1 MAIWFA
7 PFFSE
12 PTSFIKTYVMTTSS
26 LLSDADSRMRKT
38 IEAMKRGMS
47 TVRTGRASPSLV
59 ENLSVDYHGVATPLN
74 QLASI
79 VAPEARL
86 VVVQPWDRH
95 SIPEIEKSILKSN
108 LGLNP
113 SSDGTVVRLS
123 IPHPTEEG
131 RRELVKVVRKH
142 AEEARVAVRNIRR
155 DAIEKLRGL
164 EHSKELSQDE
174 SRRGQDQVQKTTD
187 ALIGEVEA
195 LAKAKETEV
204 MEV

>member
-1 MAIWFA
+1 
-7 PFFSE
+7 
-12 PTSFIKTYVMTTSS
+12 MTTSS
-26 LLSDADSRMRKT
+26 LLSDVESRMHKS
-38 IEAMKRGMS
+38 IEAMKRDMS

-74 QLASI
+74 QLSSI

-86 VVVQPWDRH
+86 LVVQPWDRR

-113 SSDGTVVRLS
+113 SSDGTVIRLS
-123 IPHPTEEG
+123 IPLPTEEG
-131 RRELVKVVRKH
+131 RRELSKVVRKY

-164 EHSKELSQDE
+164 ERDKELSQDE

-187 ALIGEVEA
+187 TLISEVDA
-195 LAKAKETEV
+195 MAKAKESEV

>member
-1 MAIWFA
+1 
-7 PFFSE
+7 
-12 PTSFIKTYVMTTSS
+12 MTTSS

-38 IEAMKRGMS
+38 IEAMKRNMS
-47 TVRTGRASPSLV
+47 TVRAGRASPSLV
-59 ENLSVDYHGVATPLN
+59 ENLSIDYHGATIPLN

-86 VVVQPWDRH
+86 VVVQPWDRQC
-95 SIPEIEKSILKSN
+95 IPEIEKSILRSN

-123 IPHPTEEG
+123 IPQPTEES
-131 RRELVKVVRKH
+131 RRELVKVVKKH

-155 DAIEKLRGL
+155 DTIEKLRAL
-164 EHSKELSQDE
+164 EHNKELSQDE

-187 ALIGEVEA
+187 TLISEVDA
-195 LAKAKETEV
+195 LAKTKETEV

>member
-1 MAIWFA
+1 MARSIFTETT
-7 PFFSE
+7 P
-12 PTSFIKTYVMTTSS
+12 FIKTYIMTTSS
-26 LLSDADSRMRKT
+26 LLSDAGSRMRKT
-38 IEAMKRGMS
+38 IEAMKRDMS

-86 VVVQPWDRH
+86 VVVQPWDRR
-95 SIPEIEKSILKSN
+95 SIPEIEKSILRSN

-123 IPHPTEEG
+123 IPQPTEEG
-131 RRELVKVVRKH
+131 RRELAKVVRKH
-142 AEEARVAVRNIRR
+142 AEGARVAVRNIRR

-164 EHSKELSQDE
+164 ERDKELSQDE
-174 SRRGQDQVQKTTD
+174 SRRGQDEVQKTTD
-187 ALIGEVEA
+187 ALIGEVDA
-195 LAKAKETEV
+195 LAKVKETEV

>member
-1 MAIWFA
+1 
-7 PFFSE
+7 
-12 PTSFIKTYVMTTSS
+12 MTTSS

-38 IEAMKRGMS
+38 IEAMKRNMS

-59 ENLSVDYHGVATPLN
+59 ENLSIDYHGVATPLN

-86 VVVQPWDRH
+86 VVVQPWDRQC
-95 SIPEIEKSILKSN
+95 IPEIEKSILKSH

-123 IPHPTEEG
+123 IPLPTEEG
-131 RRELVKVVRKH
+131 RRELVKVVKKH
-142 AEEARVAVRNIRR
+142 AEEARVAIRNIRR
-155 DAIEKLRGL
+155 DTIEKLRGL
-164 EHSKELSQDE
+164 EHNKELSQDE
-174 SRRGQDQVQKTTD
+174 SRRSQDQVQKTTD
-187 ALIGEVEA
+187 SLIGEVDA
-195 LAKAKETEV
+195 VAKAKETAV

>member
-1 MAIWFA
+1 MARSIFTETT
-7 PFFSE
+7 P
-12 PTSFIKTYVMTTSS
+12 FIKTYIMTTSS
-26 LLSDADSRMRKT
+26 LLSDAGSRMRKT
-38 IEAMKRGMS
+38 IEAMKRDMS

-86 VVVQPWDRH
+86 VVVQPWDRR
-95 SIPEIEKSILKSN
+95 SIPEIEKSILRSN
-108 LGLNP
+108 LGL
-113 SSDGTVVRLS
+113 VRLS
-123 IPHPTEEG
+123 IPQPTEEG
-131 RRELVKVVRKH
+131 RRELAKVVRKH
-142 AEEARVAVRNIRR
+142 AEGARVAVRNIRR

-164 EHSKELSQDE
+164 ERDKELSQDE

-187 ALIGEVEA
+187 ALIGEVDA
-195 LAKAKETEV
+195 LAKARETEV